1 MLHDTG
7 DTTGPVEG
15 LHLRLG
21 SGIDLG
27 DLGRGLGKSLE
38 LLQHVHIQLRLVGDG
53 GQVQHGVGGAADGHG
68 HLDGVADG
76 LLGEDLTGGDALLA
90 QLYNGTA
97 GLEGVAQTAGV
108 SSGDQSAT
116 GQGHAQCLGHAAH
129 GVGGAKEGT
138 GAAAGTGGVLQRV
151 VLALGDLT
159 GLQHTQG
166 LGDGGQVGLTA
177 VELDAAQHGT
187 AHADNAGD
195 IQTSRRHQHGRH
207 DLIAGGQQ
215 HQTVQPVGLC
225 HDLHGVADDLT
236 GGQNVVHTLMAL
248 CHTIAGSDGAELHSG
263 AAGGIDAVFHILSHL
278 VQIVVAGN
286 QRVPGVGNADQGLA
300 LLQFAV
306 RVAHGLE
313 QGAGKCAVLHAKD
326 RLTTV
331 FHCVS
336 SFKYDISLFLMLLAA
351 GCGLVWR
358 LFYNAVYHS
367 ENIIKS
373 MVPFVNRIS
382 SAFLKNLT
390 VFRY

>member
-1 MLHDTG
+1 M
-7 DTTGPVEG
+7 
-15 LHLRLG
+15 
-21 SGIDLG
+21 
-27 DLGRGLGKSLE
+27 
-38 LLQHVHIQLRLVGDG
+38 
-53 GQVQHGVGGAADGHG
+53 
-68 HLDGVADG
+68 
-76 LLGEDLTGGDALLA
+76 
-90 QLYNGTA
+90 
-97 GLEGVAQTAGV
+97 
-108 SSGDQSAT
+108 
-116 GQGHAQCLGHAAH
+116 
-129 GVGGAKEGT
+129 
-138 GAAAGTGGVLQRV
+138 
-151 VLALGDLT
+151 
-159 GLQHTQG
+159 
-166 LGDGGQVGLTA
+166 
-177 VELDAAQHGT
+177 
-187 AHADNAGD
+187 
-195 IQTSRRHQHGRH
+195 
-207 DLIAGGQQ
+207 
-215 HQTVQPVGLC
+215 
-225 HDLHGVADDLT
+225 
-236 GGQNVVHTLMAL
+236 HTLMAL
-248 CHTIAGSDGAELHSG
+248 CHAIAGSDGAELHSG

-358 LFYNAVYHS
+358 LFYNTVYRS